1 MPESRDAPRHE
12 RSNLTSTRARHAR
25 LSAMYTPVSV
35 SYARVRARHARLSA
49 MHTRVSVSYARM
61 QAKRARVQAR
71 RARVQARRAHVQPR
85 RAAVSADYARRR
97 APRATS
103 SRRTTGV
110 RSSRPAP
117 DRTDWVAVEV
127 DSEPRSGWRQDRLRH
142 ADLRRAGSLG
152 DEAVAAEVLDID
164 RDLERQRGRRRAA
177 VEGRRRVAVGFVL
190 HA

>member
-61 QAKRARVQAR
+61 QAK